1 MKFMNK
7 DNVTTLCDELSKNHS
22 QGSEGGAIED
32 GSVTTDKLSNG
43 AVSEE
48 KLSSAVREKLNSD
61 NDTTY
66 ALSKSG
72 STITLTGSDGSTTSV
87 TDSSGTSGISDGEVT
102 TTKLADGAVTTD
114 KLASQSV
121 TTAKIADDAITYSEL
136 APSAVRTAILQD
148 GAVTNAKINNG
159 AVSEEKLASAVQTK
173 LNKTYSVVDG
183 TNDGLMSSD
192 MFRKLNGLEP
202 ATVYVFN
209 LNNSTNFKGYI
220 DCIKTAGVC
229 SIITRDDCESKV
241 SFNPNTWYDIGTL
254 PDGYKPTHSF
264 YTPITLGE
272 YTGRV
277 WCDTLGNLKIMV
289 SAPSGT
295 STIPSTLRLAMSA
308 TYVHE

>member
-48 KLSSAVREKLNSD
+48 KLSSTVREKLNND

-114 KLASQSV
+114 KLANQSV

-148 GAVTNAKINNG
+148 SAVTNAKINNG

-173 LNKTYSVVDG
+173 LNRTYSVVDG
-183 TNDGLMSSD
+183 SNDGLMSSD
-192 MFRKLNGLEP
+192 MYRKLNTLETP
-202 ATVYVFN
+202 MVDILN
-209 LNNSTNFKGYI
+209 LNNTNFTGHI
-220 DCIKTAGVC
+220 DCVKTGGIC
-229 SIITRDDCESKV
+229 SIITRDDCESNV
-241 SFNPNTWYDIGTL
+241 SFNPNTWYDIGQL
-254 PDGYKPTHSF
+254 ASGFRPTRGF
-264 YTPITLGE
+264 YTPVTLGQF
-272 YTGRV
+272 TGRV
-277 WCDTLGNLKIMV
+277 WCDSLGNLKILI
-289 SAPSGT
+289 SADSSVT
-295 STIPSTLRLAMSA
+295 TIPSTLRLAFNAVFS
-308 TYVHE
+308 HE